1 MPKTAEKSQ
10 CGRSICPGPFFL
22 KIRHFKDIS
31 QQLCLVHFMTLCSYE
46 HRCSKMTTFVVC
58 VAEAL
63 DSLLIKT
70 HPGRVLMLFLTSCT
84 PVPVVLSKTIIQN
97 VFRSCLTF
105 KFGLHQVFL
114 LFAFPQ
120 VIKQTL
126 LCDSSYVQFL
136 SGKQDWL
143 PPWFPCPSCFSLKE
157 IKEPQMYCVC
167 LKYDGPVI
175 NTKITHT
182 QSREAIF
189 F

>member
-1 MPKTAEKSQ
+1 MFGSFYDSLFLRTQMLKNDDL
-10 CGRSICPGPFFL
+10 CG
-22 KIRHFKDIS
+22 
-31 QQLCLVHFMTLCSYE
+31 LCSRSPGFIT
-46 HRCSKMTTFVVC
+46 HQ
-58 VAEAL
+58 
-63 DSLLIKT
+63 T

-157 IKEPQMYCVC
+157 IKEPHMYCVC